1 MATTVEKEL
10 IRLSRIEERL
20 RRRAHKDNIK
30 WKAELEA
37 KIPEKVLISLQAVF
51 KKAFEIIFDK
61 GTAIIEKTYKKEE
74 MARQSLK
81 KHTRRKKFKRTF
93 LSGIMLWI
101 WI

>member
-61 GTAIIEKTYKKEE
+61 GTAIIE
-74 MARQSLK
+74 ARQSLK